1 MPLKISRK
9 EKESSRK
16 LIRRFS
22 LIIRRTG
29 ILRRAR
35 NIRFYQKPLS
45 KSKKKR
51 AALRREVMK
60 KKYEALKKAGKYNA
74 HRY

>member
-1 MPLKISRK
+1 MPLELTRK

-22 LIIRRTG
+22 RTIRQTG

-35 NIRFYQKPLS
+35 AIRFWQRPLS
-45 KSKKKR
+45 RTKKKA
-51 AALRREVMK
+51 AALRKLEMK
-60 KKYEALKKAGKYNA
+60 KKYED
-74 HRY
+74 RS